1 MHYLTGGKDM
11 AQNRLI
17 GDYPVIGIR
26 PTIDGRR
33 GVLKVRESLE
43 EQTMNMAKA
52 AAELFQTNLKYSNG
66 EPVKVIIADTTIG
79 RVGEAAAC
87 AAKFKKEGVDIT
99 LTVTPCWCYG
109 AETMDMDP
117 MTIKGV
123 WGFNGT
129 ERPGAVYLASVL
141 ATHAQKGL
149 PAFGIYG
156 HDVLEADDASIPSDV
171 EEKLLRF
178 GRAAIAAATMRG
190 KSYLQIGSI
199 CMGIGGSIIDP
210 AFIEEYL
217 GMRVES
223 VDEVEI
229 IRRMSEEIYDKK
241 EFEKALKWTKE
252 KCKEGYDKN
261 PDYVKA
267 SKEKKEET
275 WEFVV
280 KMMVI
285 IKDLMNGNPNLS
297 EGCEE
302 EMIGHNA
309 IAAGFQGQRQW
320 TDFYPNCDY
329 PESLLNSSF
338 DWNGA
343 REPYIL
349 ATEND
354 VLNGIGMLF
363 MKLLTNRAQIFADV
377 RTYWSG
383 QSVKRATGYEIE
395 GHAKEADG
403 FIHLINSGA
412 ACLDACG
419 EAIDEEGNPVI
430 KQWFDMTEQD
440 QENILKATT
449 WCAADNGYFRGG
461 GFSSRF
467 ETKAEMPC
475 TMIRLNLVKNLGP
488 VLQIAEGWTVHLPEE
503 VSDTLW
509 KRTDY
514 TWPCTWFAPRCTG
527 EGPFKTSYDV
537 MNNWGA
543 NHGAISYGHIG
554 ADIITLASILRIPVS
569 MHNIPEDNIFRPAV
583 WNAFGSNREGQ
594 DYRACEAYGPM
605 YKTIK

>member
-1 MHYLTGGKDM
+1 M
-11 AQNRLI
+11 AKNRLI

-33 GVLKVRESLE
+33 GALKVRESLE
-43 EQTMNMAKA
+43 DQTMNMAKA
-52 AAELFQTNLKYSNG
+52 AAKLFTDNLKYSNG
-66 EPVKVIIADTTIG
+66 EPVKVVIADTTIG
-79 RVGEAAAC
+79 RVAEAAAC
-87 AAKFKKEGVDIT
+87 ADKFRKEGVDIT

-156 HDVLEADDASIPSDV
+156 HDVQDADDTSIPADV
-171 EEKLLRF
+171 QEKLLRF
-178 GRAAIAAATMRG
+178 ARAAVAAATMRG

-210 AFIEEYL
+210 DFIEEYL

-229 IRRMSEEIYDKK
+229 IRRMTNEIYDKK
-241 EFEKALKWTKE
+241 EYEKALAWTKA
-252 KCKEGYDKN
+252 KCKEGLDKN
-261 PDYVKA
+261 PDNLKKSA
-267 SKEKKEET
+267 AEKEEM

-285 IKDLMNGNPNLS
+285 IKDMMNGNHNLP

-302 EMIGHNA
+302 EMVGHNA

-320 TDFYPNCDY
+320 TDFYPNGDFA
-329 PESLLNSSF
+329 ESLLNSSF

-363 MKLLTNRAQIFADV
+363 MKLLTNRPQMFADV
-377 RTYWSG
+377 RTYWSPEA
-383 QSVKRATGYEIE
+383 VKKATGYDLE
-395 GHAKEADG
+395 GVAKNSG
-403 FIHLINSGA
+403 GIIHLINSGA
-412 ACLDACG
+412 CCVDASGVCKDENG
-419 EAIDEEGNPVI
+419 NNVMKPWYEVTEADQDAMIGA
-430 KQWFDMTEQD
+430 TE
-440 QENILKATT
+440 
-449 WCAADNGYFRGG
+449 WCAADYGYFRGG
-461 GFSSRF
+461 GYSSRF
-467 ETKAEMPC
+467 ETKAEMPV
-475 TMIRLNLVKNLGP
+475 TMIRLNLVKGLGP
-488 VLQIAEGWTVHLPEE
+488 CLQIAEGWTVNLPEK

-514 TWPCTWFAPRCTG
+514 TWPCTWFAPRTTG
-527 EGPFKTSYDV
+527 NGAFKTAYEV

-554 ADIITLASILRIPVS
+554 ADLITLCSILRIPVS
-569 MHNIPEDNIFRPAV
+569 MHNVPEEKIFRPAA
-583 WNAFGSNREGQ
+583 WNAFGMDKEGQ
-594 DYRACEAYGPM
+594 DYRACANFGPM
-605 YKTIK
+605 YK

>member
-1 MHYLTGGKDM
+1 M
-11 AQNRLI
+11 AKNRLI

-33 GVLKVRESLE
+33 GALKVRESLE
-43 EQTMNMAKA
+43 DQTMNMAKA
-52 AAELFQTNLKYSNG
+52 AAKLFTDNLKYSNG
-66 EPVKVIIADTTIG
+66 EPVKVVIADTTIG
-79 RVGEAAAC
+79 RVAEAAAC
-87 AAKFKKEGVDIT
+87 ADKFRKEGVDIT

-156 HDVLEADDASIPSDV
+156 HDVQNADDTSIPADV
-171 EEKLLRF
+171 QEKLLRF
-178 GRAAIAAATMRG
+178 ARAAVAAATMRG

-210 AFIEEYL
+210 DFIEEYL

-229 IRRMSEEIYDKK
+229 IRRMTNEIYDKK
-241 EFEKALKWTKE
+241 EYEKALAWTKA
-252 KCKEGYDKN
+252 KCKEGLDKN
-261 PDYVKA
+261 PDNLKKTA
-267 SKEKKEET
+267 AEKEEM

-285 IKDLMNGNPNLS
+285 IKDMMNGNPNLP

-302 EMIGHNA
+302 EMVGHNA

-320 TDFYPNCDY
+320 TDFYPNGDFA
-329 PESLLNSSF
+329 ESLLNSSF

-363 MKLLTNRAQIFADV
+363 MKLLTNRPQMFADV
-377 RTYWSG
+377 RTYWSPEA
-383 QSVKRATGYEIE
+383 VKKATGYELE
-395 GHAKEADG
+395 GVAQQSG
-403 FIHLINSGA
+403 GIIHLINSGA
-412 ACLDACG
+412 CCVDASGVCKDENG
-419 EAIDEEGNPVI
+419 NNVMKPWYEVTEADQDAMIGA
-430 KQWFDMTEQD
+430 TE
-440 QENILKATT
+440 
-449 WCAADNGYFRGG
+449 WCAADYGYFRGG
-461 GFSSRF
+461 GYSSRF
-467 ETKAEMPC
+467 ETKAEMPV
-475 TMIRLNLVKNLGP
+475 TMIRLNLVKGLGP
-488 VLQIAEGWTVHLPEE
+488 CIQIAEGWTVNLPEK

-514 TWPCTWFAPRCTG
+514 TWPCTWFAPRTTDSAS
-527 EGPFKTSYDV
+527 FKTAYEV

-554 ADIITLASILRIPVS
+554 ADLITLCSILRIPVS
-569 MHNIPEDNIFRPAV
+569 MHNVPEEKIFRPAA
-583 WNAFGSNREGQ
+583 WNAFGMDKEGQ
-594 DYRACEAYGPM
+594 DYRACANFGPM
-605 YKTIK
+605 YK

>member
-1 MHYLTGGKDM
+1 M
-11 AQNRLI
+11 AKNRLI

-33 GVLKVRESLE
+33 GALKVRESLE
-43 EQTMNMAKA
+43 DQTMNMAKA
-52 AAELFQTNLKYSNG
+52 AAKLFTENLKYSNG
-66 EPVKVIIADTTIG
+66 EPVKVVIADTTIG
-79 RVGEAAAC
+79 RVAEAAAC
-87 AAKFKKEGVDIT
+87 ADKFRKEGVDIT

-156 HDVLEADDASIPSDV
+156 HDVQDADDTSIPADV
-171 EEKLLRF
+171 QEKLLRF
-178 GRAAIAAATMRG
+178 ARAAVAAATMRG

-210 AFIEEYL
+210 DFIEEYL

-229 IRRMSEEIYDKK
+229 IRRMTNEIYDKK
-241 EFEKALKWTKE
+241 EFEKALAWTKA
-252 KCKEGYDKN
+252 KCKEGLDKN
-261 PDYVKA
+261 PDNLKKTA
-267 SKEKKEET
+267 AEKEEM

-285 IKDLMNGNPNLS
+285 IKDMMNGNPNLP

-302 EMIGHNA
+302 EMVGHNA

-320 TDFYPNCDY
+320 TDFYPNGDFA
-329 PESLLNSSF
+329 ESLLNSSF

-363 MKLLTNRAQIFADV
+363 MKLLTNRPQMFADV
-377 RTYWSG
+377 RTYWSPKA
-383 QSVKRATGYEIE
+383 VKKATGYELE
-395 GHAKEADG
+395 GVAQQSG
-403 FIHLINSGA
+403 GIIHLINSGA
-412 ACLDACG
+412 CCVDASGVCKDENG
-419 EAIDEEGNPVI
+419 NNVMKPWYEVTEADQDAMIGT
-430 KQWFDMTEQD
+430 TE
-440 QENILKATT
+440 
-449 WCAADNGYFRGG
+449 WCSADYGYFRGG

-467 ETKAEMPC
+467 ETKAEMPV
-475 TMIRLNLVKNLGP
+475 TMIRLNLVKGLGP
-488 VLQIAEGWTVHLPEE
+488 CIQIAEGWTVNLPEK

-514 TWPCTWFAPRCTG
+514 TWPCTWFAPRTTG
-527 EGPFKTSYDV
+527 NGAFKTAYEV

-554 ADIITLASILRIPVS
+554 ADLITLCSMLRIPVS
-569 MHNIPEDNIFRPAV
+569 MHNVPEEKIFRPAA
-583 WNAFGSNREGQ
+583 WNAFGMDKEGQ
-594 DYRACEAYGPM
+594 DYRACANFGPM
-605 YKTIK
+605 YK

>member
-1 MHYLTGGKDM
+1 M
-11 AQNRLI
+11 AENRMI

-33 GVLKVRESLE
+33 GYLKVRESLE
-43 EQTMNMAKA
+43 DQTMNMAKA
-52 AAELFQTNLKYSNG
+52 AAKLFTENLKYSNG
-66 EPVKVIIADTTIG
+66 EPVKVVIADTTIG
-79 RVGEAAAC
+79 RVGETAAC
-87 AAKFKKEGVDIT
+87 AEKFKKEGVSIT

-156 HDVLEADDASIPSDV
+156 HDVQDADATGIPADV

-178 GRAAIAAATMRG
+178 GRAAVAAATMRG

-229 IRRMSEEIYDKK
+229 IRRMTEEIYDKK
-241 EFEKALKWTKE
+241 EFEKALAWTKE
-252 KCKEGYDKN
+252 KCKEGFDKN
-261 PDYVKA
+261 PPEVQKSA
-267 SKEKKEET
+267 EEKEKD

-280 KMMVI
+280 KMMII
-285 IKDLMNGNPNLS
+285 IKDLMNGNPNLP
-297 EGCEE
+297 EGREE
-302 EMIGHNA
+302 ERVGHNA

-320 TDFYPNCDY
+320 TDFYPNCDF
-329 PESLLNSSF
+329 PEALLNTSF

-343 REPYIL
+343 REPYVL

-354 VLNGIGMLF
+354 VLNGLGMMF

-377 RTYWSG
+377 RTYWSPEA
-383 QSVKRATGYEIE
+383 VKKATGYDIE
-395 GHAKEADG
+395 GVAKDAGG

-412 ACLDACG
+412 ACLDANG
-419 EAIDEEGNPVI
+419 QAKDADGNGVMKPWYEVTEE
-430 KQWFDMTEQD
+430 D
-440 QENILKATT
+440 QEAILKATT
-449 WCAADNGYFRGG
+449 WNAADFGYFRGG
-461 GFSSRF
+461 GYSSRF
-467 ETKAEMPC
+467 VTEAEMPV
-475 TMIRLNLVKNLGP
+475 TMIRLNLVKGLGP
-488 VLQIAEGWTVHLPEE
+488 MLQIAEGWTVKLPEE
-503 VSDTLW
+503 VTDVLW

-514 TWPCTWFAPRCTG
+514 TWPCTWFAPRTTG
-527 EGPFKTSYDV
+527 EGAFKTAYDV

-554 ADIITLASILRIPVS
+554 ADLITMCSMLRIPVA
-569 MHNIPEDNIFRPAV
+569 MHNVPEEKIFRPAS
-583 WNAFGSNREGQ
+583 WNAFGMDKEGQ
-594 DYRACEAYGPM
+594 DFRACQTYGPL
-605 YKTIK
+605 YK

>member
-1 MHYLTGGKDM
+1 M
-11 AQNRLI
+11 ANNRLI

-26 PTIDGRR
+26 PTIDARR
-33 GVLKVRESLE
+33 GYINVRGSLE
-43 EQTMNMAKA
+43 EQTMNMAKSVSK
-52 AAELFQTNLKYSNG
+52 LFEENLRYSNG
-66 EPVKVIIADTTIG
+66 EPVKVVVADTTIG
-79 RVGEAAAC
+79 RVAEAAAC
-87 AAKFKKEGVDIT
+87 ADKFRKAGVDIT
-99 LTVTPCWCYG
+99 LTVTACWCYG

-156 HDVLEADDASIPSDV
+156 HDVQDAHDASIPDDV
-171 EEKLLRF
+171 REKLLRF
-178 GRAAIAAATMRG
+178 GRAAVAAATMRG

-210 AFIEEYL
+210 DFIEKYL

-229 IRRMSEEIYDKK
+229 IRRMSEGIYDEEEYK
-241 EFEKALKWTKE
+241 KALAWTKA
-252 KCKEGYDKN
+252 KCKEGFDKN
-261 PDYVKA
+261 PPEAQK
-267 SKEKKEET
+267 SPEQKEKD

-280 KMMVI
+280 KMMCI
-285 IKDLMNGNPNLS
+285 IKDLINGNPNLPK
-297 EGCEE
+297 GFEE
-302 EMIGHNA
+302 EMCGHNA

-320 TDFYPNCDY
+320 TDFYPNCDFA
-329 PESLLNSSF
+329 EALLNTSF

-377 RTYWSG
+377 RTYWSPEA
-383 QSVKRATGYEIE
+383 VKKATGYELD
-395 GHAKEADG
+395 GVAKDAGG

-419 EAIDEEGNPVI
+419 EAKDDNGNAVI
-430 KQWFDMTEQD
+430 KPWYEMTEAD
-440 QENILKATT
+440 QKAILEATT
-449 WCAADNGYFRGG
+449 WNAADNGYFRGG
-461 GFSSRF
+461 GYSSRF
-467 ETKAEMPC
+467 ETKAEMPV
-475 TMIRLNLVKNLGP
+475 TMIRLNLIHGLGP
-488 VLQIAEGWTVHLPEE
+488 ALQIAEGFTVKLPED
-503 VSDTLW
+503 VSDILW

-514 TWPCTWFAPRCTG
+514 TWPCTWFAPRITG
-527 EGPFKTSYDV
+527 EGAFKSAYDV

-554 ADIITLASILRIPVS
+554 ADLISMCSMLRIPVS
-569 MHNIPEDNIFRPAV
+569 MHNVPEDKIFRPAS
-583 WNAFGSNREGQ
+583 WNAFGMDKEGQ
-594 DYRACEAYGPM
+594 DYRACAAYGPL
-605 YKTIK
+605 YR